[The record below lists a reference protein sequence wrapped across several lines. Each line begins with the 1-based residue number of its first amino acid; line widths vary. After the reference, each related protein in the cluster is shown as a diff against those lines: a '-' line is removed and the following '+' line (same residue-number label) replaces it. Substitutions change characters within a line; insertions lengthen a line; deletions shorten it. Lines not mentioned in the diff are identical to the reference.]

1 MWRTFIC
8 NVYVY
13 VDCLRTRLH
22 AGANVLKVFT
32 IAGPKGGCGKSLTT
46 TALAVRA
53 TMETGRVA
61 MLDMN
66 EGQGTLTEWWT
77 LRGRPANP
85 FLHEA
90 DGTLDELIRDL
101 RRTGWTYTFI
111 DGPPQEQDLIEM
123 TVIVADAV
131 VIPVKLAYFDTSA
144 IDAIV
149 GMCVRHQK
157 PHAFLISE
165 YDDRKTFTNANNIG
179 LGMLEGRGPI
189 LKSRISYDPKYRV
202 AQIDGQTGAE
212 ISKAL
217 GKEIDKLWTEVKEL
231 AGIGPALKSV
241 EGRRG

>member
-1 MWRTFIC
+1 MH
-8 NVYVY
+8 VY
-13 VDCLRTRLH
+13 VDVYVHSPRRRLH
-22 AGANVLKVFT
+22 SGGKRLKVFT

-61 MLDMN
+61 LLDMN

-77 LRGRPANP
+77 LRGRPVNP

-90 DGTLDELIRDL
+90 EGTLDELIADL
-101 RRTGWTYTFI
+101 RRSGWTYCFI

-131 VIPVKLAYFDTSA
+131 VIPVKLAYFDTAA

-165 YDDRKTFTNANNIG
+165 YDDRKAFANANNIG
-179 LGMLEGRGPI
+179 LGMLDGRGTI
-189 LKSRISYDPKYRV
+189 LKSRISYDPKWRV

-212 ISKAL
+212 ISKPL
-217 GKEIDKLWTEVKEL
+217 GAEIHKLWTQMKEL